1 MRLSQAACVFATTI
15 SLVSTTALGGVLV
28 EFGPTWNN
36 FVFEPVA
43 KEDTPN
49 YYGYGATG
57 AFGYSIGQVWDV
69 NFFAGYSPGRLNSAS
84 ASQPDATLTR
94 YGAGTGFRILGVL
107 FVGGRGGFWDYK
119 LNRKEL
125 DTEMDGSWSGLG
137 GEGSIGLLL
146 PAGKLSSWQLTLD
159 GGQATVSKLNKTAGE
174 KNVTNRKLSH
184 VSVSLSFV
192 YNGASLASGEDALLN
207 SFVKSMF

>member
-1 MRLSQAACVFATTI
+1 MRLFQLLLPFAAAITLAPTSAF
-15 SLVSTTALGGVLV
+15 GGVLV

-84 ASQPDATLTR
+84 ASQPDASLTR
-94 YGAGTGFRILGVL
+94 YGVGTGFRILGVL

-119 LNRKEL
+119 LSRKALE
-125 DTEMDGSWSGLG
+125 TEMDGSWSGLG
-137 GEGSIGLLL
+137 GEASIGLLL
-146 PAGKLSSWQLTLD
+146 PVGKLTSWQLTLD
-159 GGQATVSKLNKTAGE
+159 GGQATVSKMNKRAEDT
-174 KNVTNRKLSH
+174 NVTNRKLSH